1 MLTDQCFLAK
11 TKNKNTQ
18 EMPQHEEQPSRD
30 TKRRRDEEQIMTKLT
45 PRMEPQIHKQRTA
58 VDEPP

>member
-1 MLTDQCFLAK
+1 
-11 TKNKNTQ
+11 
-18 EMPQHEEQPSRD
+18 MPQHEEQPSRD

-58 VDEPP
+58 VDEPPWNSPQNN